1 MRVFAYAAAAAAALA
16 SLAQPAFAAQPVI
29 PTPAATA
36 TLPIV
41 LYEIDYATAGRI
53 KGPGVVDTIVSLGL
67 PNRPLATN
75 CPIQVAWFDWNG
87 APRGVSG
94 PVNLT
99 PGLTFE
105 FTTSVNL
112 GNPLEY
118 PPYQENVFRSSR
130 VPFEGYAQIRTNDT
144 CPSTL
149 KLRTDA
155 EFATLTVPATGA
167 PGVVAFKPITIT
179 NRTGTTGY

>member
-29 PTPAATA
+29 GTPAGTA
-36 TLPIV
+36 VLPIV

-53 KGPGVVDTIVSLGL
+53 KGPGLVDTIVSLGL
-67 PNRPLATN
+67 PNRPLGTN

-87 APRGVSG
+87 ALAGVSG
-94 PVNLT
+94 PVALT

-105 FTTSVNL
+105 FTTSANL

-118 PPYQENVFRSSR
+118 PPYQENVFRSRR

-149 KLRTDA
+149 KLRTDV

-179 NRTGTTGY
+179 NPRGTTGY